1 MNGKM
6 IHGDKA
12 DRYDLV
18 VIGAGPGGYVA
29 AIRAAQ
35 LGLKTVVVERDR
47 PGGVCLNWGCIPSK
61 AILTSAELYEDLKEG
76 ERYGIKAH
84 GLSVDYAQVIKRSRE
99 VADRLAKGV
108 EFLLRKNKVQLITGT
123 ARLESKNLVVV
134 EMPGK
139 TAHQLE
145 AAHILVATGSKER
158 TLPGLD
164 IDGKQILTSY
174 EALVDTD
181 VPKDIL
187 IVGGGAIGCEFA
199 YVYSAFG
206 SRVTVVEMEK
216 QLLPG
221 VDIEVAQ
228 ELEKA
233 FKKKGI
239 EVLTG
244 TKYQSIK
251 QFPGR
256 VEVALDN
263 GGNIKTR
270 TANKVLVAVGR
281 APLSAGLGLEALGVE
296 LDRGFIK
303 VNEHMQTS
311 CDTVY
316 AIGDVNGPP
325 LLAHAASEEGIAAVE
340 HMAGKVGKGIDHLKI
355 PACVYCQPEV
365 AMIGLTEEQAKAE
378 GYEVSIGKF
387 PFMAS
392 GKAIAKGHDE
402 GFVKLVVDKEYGE
415 ILGCHI
421 IGHGATDL
429 IAEIGLART
438 LEATTA
444 ELTGTVHAHP
454 TLSEAIMEAAL
465 SAEGRGINF

>member
-1 MNGKM
+1 MNGKL
-6 IHGDKA
+6 IQGDKG
-12 DRYDLV
+12 DQYDLV

-35 LGLKTVVVERDR
+35 LGMKTVVVEKDR

-76 ERYGIKAH
+76 ERYGIKAQ
-84 GLSVDYAQVIKRSRE
+84 GISVDYAHVIKRSRE

-108 EFLLRKNKVQLITGT
+108 EFLLRKNKVQLVAGTG
-123 ARLESKNLVVV
+123 RLDSPNRVIV
-134 EMPGK
+134 EAPGRAAQEFD
-139 TAHQLE
+139 T
-145 AAHILVATGSKER
+145 AHILVATGSKER
-158 TLPGLD
+158 TLPGLEV
-164 IDGKQILTSY
+164 DGKQILTSY
-174 EALVDTD
+174 EALVDTEM
-181 VPKDIL
+181 PKDIL

-199 YVYSAFG
+199 YAYSAFG

-221 VDIEVAQ
+221 VDVEIAQ
-228 ELEKA
+228 ELEKS

-244 TKYQSIK
+244 TKYHGIEK
-251 QFPGR
+251 FPSR
-256 VEVALDN
+256 VEVALDYN
-263 GGNIKTR
+263 GDIKTR

-281 APLSAGLGLEALGVE
+281 APLSADLGLEAVGVE
-296 LDRGFIK
+296 LNRGFIK
-303 VNEHMQTS
+303 VNKHMQTS
-311 CDTVY
+311 CASVY

-340 HMAGKVGKGIDHLKI
+340 HMAGKGEKGIDHLKI

-365 AMIGLTEEQAKAE
+365 AMIGLTEEQAKAK
-378 GYEVSIGKF
+378 GYAVSIGKF

>member
-1 MNGKM
+1 ME
-6 IHGDKA
+6 H
-12 DRYDLV
+12 YDLV

-35 LGLKTVVVERDR
+35 LGLKTAVVEKDR

-61 AILTSAELYEDLKEG
+61 ALLTSAELYENLKES
-76 ERYGIKAH
+76 ERHGIKVH

-108 EFLLRKNKVQLITGT
+108 EFLLKKNRVPLIAGT
-123 ARLESKNLVVV
+123 ARLESKNRVVIDT
-134 EMPGK
+134 PGK
-139 TAHQLE
+139 GTQQVE
-145 AAHILVATGSKER
+145 TGRILLATGSKER
-158 TLPGLD
+158 TLPGLEV
-164 IDGKQILTSY
+164 DGKQILTSY

-181 VPKDIL
+181 MPDAIL
-187 IVGGGAIGCEFA
+187 IIGGGAVGVEFA
-199 YVYSAFG
+199 YIYSSFG
-206 SRVTVVEMEK
+206 CRVTVVEMEK

-221 VDIEVAQ
+221 VDIEVAR

-233 FKKKGI
+233 FRKKGI

-244 TKYQSIK
+244 TKYHSVEK
-251 QFPGR
+251 FPGR
-256 VEVALDN
+256 VELVLDS
-263 GGNIKTR
+263 GGDLKRR

-296 LDRGFIK
+296 LDRGYIK
-303 VNEHMQTS
+303 VDERMRTT

-316 AIGDVNGPP
+316 AIGDLNGPP
-325 LLAHAASEEGIAAVE
+325 LLAHAASEEGIVAVE
-340 HMAGKVGKGIDHLKI
+340 CMAGKREKGIDHSYI
-355 PACVYCQPEV
+355 PACVYAQPEV
-365 AMIGLTEEQAKAE
+365 AVMGLTEAQAKE
-378 GYEVSIGKF
+378 KGYEVKVGKF

-392 GKAIAKGHDE
+392 GKAIAAGHEE

-438 LEATTA
+438 LEATTVEVA
-444 ELTGTVHAHP
+444 GTVHAHP
-454 TLSEAIMEAAL
+454 TMSEAIMEAAL
-465 SAEGRGINF
+465 NAEGRGINF

>member
-1 MNGKM
+1 MNGKL
-6 IHGDKA
+6 IKGDKSG
-12 DRYDLV
+12 RYDLV

-35 LGLKTVVVERDR
+35 LGMKTAVVEKDR
-47 PGGVCLNWGCIPSK
+47 AGGVCLNWGCIPSK

-76 ERYGIKAH
+76 ERYGIKVQ
-84 GLSVDYAQVIKRSRE
+84 GMSVEYAQVIRRSRE

-108 EFLLRKNKVQLITGT
+108 EFLLRKNKVQLIMGTG
-123 ARLESKNLVVV
+123 RLDGPNRVVV
-134 EMPGK
+134 EASGQ
-139 TAHQLE
+139 AARELE
-145 AAHILVATGSKER
+145 AAHILIATGSKER
-158 TLPGLD
+158 TLPGLEV
-164 IDGKQILTSY
+164 DGKRILTSY
-174 EALVDTD
+174 EALVDAEM
-181 VPKDIL
+181 PKDIL

-199 YVYSAFG
+199 YVYAAFG

-221 VDIEVAQ
+221 VDAEVAQ

-244 TKYQSIK
+244 TKYHGAEK
-251 QFPGR
+251 FPGR
-256 VEVALDN
+256 VEVALDHN
-263 GGNIKTR
+263 GDIKTR

-281 APLSAGLGLEALGVE
+281 VPLSAGLGLEAIGVE

-311 CDTVY
+311 CATVY

-340 HMAGKVGKGIDHLKI
+340 HMAGKREKGIDHRKI

-365 AMIGLTEEQAKAE
+365 AMIGLTEEQAKAK
-378 GYEVSIGKF
+378 GYEVSVGKF

-392 GKAIAKGHDE
+392 GKAIARGHDE

-444 ELTGTVHAHP
+444 ELAGTVHAHP

-465 SAEGRGINF
+465 NAEGRGINF